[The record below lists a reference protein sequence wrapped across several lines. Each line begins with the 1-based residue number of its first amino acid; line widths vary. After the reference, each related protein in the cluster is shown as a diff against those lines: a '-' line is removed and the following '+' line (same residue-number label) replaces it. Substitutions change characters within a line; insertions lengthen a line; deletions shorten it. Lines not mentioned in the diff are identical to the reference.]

1 MELSVIIENF
11 FSAIGSPIVK
21 SVGLLNNF
29 GVFLLFQARVFPLI
43 FTTFSRTKLLMK
55 QIELIGIGTVG
66 VVALTALFTGM
77 VEAIQL
83 YNGFHDFGVENFM
96 GYTIFV
102 SITKELGPVFATL
115 MLISRAVS
123 AMAAELGTMRVTE
136 QIDAIETLGV
146 DSKKYLI
153 VPRIVATTLSLPML
167 VLVFDF
173 VAITSAFYISTVVLD
188 INPIPYQDT
197 IMRLGHFSDI
207 GTGLIKAAVF
217 GFIVSSIGTYIGYF
231 TRGGARGVGL
241 STIYAVVYSAVS
253 IFVANYFLS
262 SFFLFLGW

>member
-1 MELSVIIENF
+1 MIEGF
-11 FSAIGSPIVK
+11 FAAIGSPFVN
-21 SVGLLNNF
+21 VFRMLNDL
-29 GVFLLFQARVFPLI
+29 GVFILFQMRVFPLL
-43 FTTFSRTKLLMK
+43 FTALSRLKLLFK
-55 QIELIGIGTVG
+55 QIELIGIGTIG

-83 YNGFHDFGVENFM
+83 YNGFHDFGVESFM

-153 VPRIVATTLSLPML
+153 VPRIIATTISLPML

-173 VAITSAFYISTVVLD
+173 VAISSAYFISTSVLSV
-188 INPIPYQDT
+188 NPHAYQDT

-207 GTGLIKAAVF
+207 GTGLIKAGVF
-217 GFIVSSIGTYIGYF
+217 GFIVSSIGTYIGYH
-231 TRGGARGVGL
+231 THGGARGVGL
-241 STIYAVVYSAVS
+241 ATIHAVVYSAVA

-262 SFFLFLGW
+262 SLFLYIGW

>member
-1 MELSVIIENF
+1 MIEGF
-11 FSAIGSPIVK
+11 FTAIGSPIVNMFHM
-21 SVGLLNNF
+21 LNSF
-29 GVFLLFQARVFPLI
+29 GVFILFQLRVFPLL
-43 FTTFSRTKLLMK
+43 FTTLSRLQLLLK
-55 QIELIGIGTVG
+55 QIELIGIGTIG
-66 VVALTALFTGM
+66 VVTLTALFTGM

-83 YNGFHDFGVENFM
+83 YNGFHDFGVESFM

-136 QIDAIETLGV
+136 QIDAIETLGI

-153 VPRIVATTLSLPML
+153 VPRIVATTISLPML
-167 VLVFDF
+167 VAAFDF
-173 VAITSAFYISTVVLD
+173 VAISSAYFISTTVLD
-188 INPIPYQDT
+188 VKPISYQDT
-197 IMRLGHFSDI
+197 IMRLGEFSDI

-217 GFIVSSIGTYIGYF
+217 GFIVSSIGTYIGYH
-231 TRGGARGVGL
+231 THGGARGVGL
-241 STIYAVVYSAVS
+241 ATIHAVVYSAVA

-262 SFFLFLGW
+262 SFFLFIGW

>member
-1 MELSVIIENF
+1 MFEAIF
-11 FSAIGSPIVK
+11 TTIGSPVVN
-21 SVGLLNNF
+21 SFRMLNRF
-29 GVFLLFQARVFPLI
+29 GDFILFQMRVFPLL
-43 FTTFSRTKLLMK
+43 FTTLSRLTLLLK
-55 QIELIGIGTVG
+55 QIELIGIGTIG
-66 VVALTALFTGM
+66 VVVLTGLFTGM

-83 YNGFHDFGVENFM
+83 YDAFHDFGVESFM

-153 VPRIVATTLSLPML
+153 VPRIIATTISLPML

-173 VAITSAFYISTVVLD
+173 VAITSAYFISTLVLD
-188 INPIPYQDT
+188 VNPVSYQDT

-207 GTGLIKAAVF
+207 GSGLIKAAVF
-217 GFIVSSIGTYIGYF
+217 GFLVSAIGTYIGYF
-231 TRGGARGVGL
+231 AHGGARGVGL
-241 STIYAVVYSAVS
+241 ATIHAVVYAAVS

-262 SFFLFLGW
+262 SLFLFIGW

>member
-1 MELSVIIENF
+1 MEAF
-11 FSAIGSPIVK
+11 FSAIGRPV
-21 SVGLLNNF
+21 LNTF
-29 GVFLLFQARVFPLI
+29 KLVDRLGVFVLFQLKVFPLL
-43 FTTFSRTKLLMK
+43 FKTFSRSNLLFK
-55 QIELIGIGTVG
+55 QIEVIGIGTIG
-66 VVALTALFTGM
+66 VVALTGTFTGM

-83 YNGFHDFGVENFM
+83 YNGFHDFGVESFM

-146 DSKKYLI
+146 DSKRYLI
-153 VPRIVATTLSLPML
+153 VPRVVATTISLPLL
-167 VLVFDF
+167 VLLFDF
-173 VAITSAFYISTVVLD
+173 IAITSAYFISTMVLD
-188 INPIPYQDT
+188 VNPNAYQDT

-207 GTGLIKAAVF
+207 GSGLIKATVF
-217 GFIVSSIGTYIGYF
+217 GLLVSSIGTYMGYF
-231 TRGGARGVGL
+231 TSGGARGVGQA
-241 STIYAVVYSAVS
+241 TIQAVVYSAVS

>member
-1 MELSVIIENF
+1 MVEGF
-11 FSAIGSPIVK
+11 FSAIGSPV
-21 SVGLLNNF
+21 VNMFRMLNSF
-29 GVFLLFQARVFPLI
+29 GVFILFQLRVFPLL
-43 FTTFSRTKLLMK
+43 FTTLSRLQLLLK
-55 QIELIGIGTVG
+55 QIELIGIGTIG
-66 VVALTALFTGM
+66 VVTLTALFTGM

-83 YNGFHDFGVENFM
+83 YNGFHDFGVESFM

-136 QIDAIETLGV
+136 QIDAIETLGI

-153 VPRIVATTLSLPML
+153 VPRIVATTISLPML
-167 VLVFDF
+167 VALFDF
-173 VAITSAFYISTVVLD
+173 VAISSAYFISTTVLD
-188 INPIPYQDT
+188 VNPISYQDT
-197 IMRLGHFSDI
+197 IMRLGEFSDI

-217 GFIVSSIGTYIGYF
+217 GFIVSSIGTYIGYH
-231 TRGGARGVGL
+231 THGGARGVGL
-241 STIYAVVYSAVS
+241 ATIHAVVYSAVA

-262 SFFLFLGW
+262 SFFLFIGW

>member
-1 MELSVIIENF
+1 MFESIF
-11 FSAIGSPIVK
+11 TTIGSPIVN
-21 SVGLLNNF
+21 SFRMLNGLGAF
-29 GVFLLFQARVFPLI
+29 IIFQIRVFPLL
-43 FTTFSRTKLLMK
+43 FTTFSRLTLLLK
-55 QIELIGIGTVG
+55 QIELIGIGTIG
-66 VVALTALFTGM
+66 VVTLTGLFTGM

-83 YNGFHDFGVENFM
+83 YNGFHDFGVESFM

-153 VPRIVATTLSLPML
+153 VPRIVATTISLPML

-173 VAITSAFYISTVVLD
+173 VAITSAFFISTMVLD
-188 INPIPYQDT
+188 VNPNSYQDT

-207 GTGLIKAAVF
+207 GSGLIKAAVF
-217 GFIVSSIGTYIGYF
+217 GFLVSAIGTYIGYF
-231 TRGGARGVGL
+231 THGGARGVGL
-241 STIYAVVYSAVS
+241 ATIHAVVYSAVS

>member
-1 MELSVIIENF
+1 MILESF
-11 FSAIGSPIVK
+11 FSAIGSPIVN
-21 SVGLLNNF
+21 SLRTLNNF
-29 GVFLLFQARVFPLI
+29 GIFLLFQGRVFPLL
-43 FTTFSRTKLLMK
+43 FTTFSRTKLLLK

-83 YNGFHDFGVENFM
+83 YNGFHDFGVESFM

-167 VLVFDF
+167 VLIFDF
-173 VAITSAFYISTVVLD
+173 VAITSAYFVATVVLD
-188 INPIPYQDT
+188 VNPVSYQDT
-197 IMRLGHFSDI
+197 IMRLGEFSDI

-241 STIYAVVYSAVS
+241 ATIHAVVYSAVS

-262 SFFLFLGW
+262 SFFLFIGW

>member
-1 MELSVIIENF
+1 MIERF
-11 FSAIGSPIVK
+11 FAGIGSPVVK
-21 SVGLLNNF
+21 SLGLFDKL
-29 GVFLLFQARVFPLI
+29 GVFILFQIRVFPLLV
-43 FTTFSRTKLLMK
+43 TTFSRTKLLFK
-55 QIELIGIGTVG
+55 QIEIIGIGTVG
-66 VVALTALFTGM
+66 VVMLTAMFTGM

-102 SITKELGPVFATL
+102 SISKELGPVFASL

-173 VAITSAFYISTVVLD
+173 VAITSAYYISTLVLD
-188 INPIPYQDT
+188 INPVAYQDT
-197 IMRLGHFSDI
+197 IMRLGTFSDI
-207 GTGLIKAAVF
+207 GSGLIKATVF
-217 GFIVSSIGTYIGYF
+217 GLIVSSIGTYMGYF
-231 TRGGARGVGL
+231 TSGGARGVGQA
-241 STIYAVVYSAVS
+241 TIHAVVYSAVA

-262 SFFLFLGW
+262 SLFLFIGW

>member
-1 MELSVIIENF
+1 MVKDVIESF

-21 SVGLLNNF
+21 SVVLFNKF
-29 GVFLLFQARVFPLI
+29 GVFLLFQARVFPLL
-43 FTTFSRTKLLMK
+43 FKSLSRSRLLFK
-55 QIELIGIGTVG
+55 QIEIIGIGTIG
-66 VVALTALFTGM
+66 VVTLTAMFTGM
-77 VEAIQL
+77 VESIQL
-83 YNGFHDFGVENFM
+83 YNGFHDFGVESFM

-102 SITKELGPVFATL
+102 SITKELGPVFASL

-146 DSKKYLI
+146 DSKRYLI

-167 VLVFDF
+167 VLIFDF
-173 VAITSAFYISTVVLD
+173 VAITSAYYISTFVLD
-188 INPIPYQDT
+188 VNPTSYQDT

-207 GTGLIKAAVF
+207 GSGLIKAVVF
-217 GFIVSSIGTYIGYF
+217 GLIVSSIGTYMGYF
-231 TRGGARGVGL
+231 TSGGARGVGQA
-241 STIYAVVYSAVS
+241 TIMAVVYSAVS

-262 SFFLFLGW
+262 SLFLVIGW

>member
-1 MELSVIIENF
+1 MIESF
-11 FSAIGSPIVK
+11 FSAIGSPFVK
-21 SVGLLNNF
+21 LFKRLNDF
-29 GVFLLFQARVFPLI
+29 GAFVLFQMRVFPLL
-43 FTTFSRTKLLMK
+43 FMSLSRFKLLLK

-66 VVALTALFTGM
+66 VVALTAMFTGM

-83 YNGFHDFGVENFM
+83 YNGFHDFGVESFM

-146 DSKKYLI
+146 DSKRYLI

-167 VLVFDF
+167 VLIFDF
-173 VAITSAFYISTVVLD
+173 IAITSAYYISTIVLD
-188 INPIPYQDT
+188 VNPHAYQDT
-197 IMRLGHFSDI
+197 IMRLGKFSDI
-207 GTGLIKAAVF
+207 GTGLIKAIVF
-217 GFIVSSIGTYIGYF
+217 GLLVSSIGTYIGYF

-241 STIYAVVYSAVS
+241 ATIHAVVYSAVS
-253 IFVANYFLS
+253 IFIANYFLS

>member
-1 MELSVIIENF
+1 MELSLTIETF
-11 FSAIGSPIVK
+11 FSAIGSPVVK
-21 SVGLLNNF
+21 STKLLNNF

-43 FTTFSRTKLLMK
+43 FTAFSRTKLLMK

-167 VLVFDF
+167 VLIFDF
-173 VAITSAFYISTVVLD
+173 VAITSAYYISTVVLD

-217 GFIVSSIGTYIGYF
+217 GFLVSSIGTYIGYY

-241 STIYAVVYSAVS
+241 STIHAVVYSAVS

>member
-1 MELSVIIENF
+1 MVKSVIESF
-11 FSAIGSPIVK
+11 FSAIGRPIVQ
-21 SVGLLNNF
+21 SATLLSKF
-29 GVFLLFQARVFPLI
+29 GTFILFQMHVLPLL
-43 FTTFSRTKLLMK
+43 FTTFSRTKLLFR
-55 QIELIGIGTVG
+55 QIEVIGIGTIG
-66 VVALTALFTGM
+66 VVALTGMFTGM
-77 VEAIQL
+77 VESIQL
-83 YNGFHDFGVENFM
+83 YNGFHDFGVESFM

-102 SITKELGPVFATL
+102 SITKELGPVFASL

-173 VAITSAFYISTVVLD
+173 VAITSAYYISTLVLD
-188 INPIPYQDT
+188 VNPISYQDT

-207 GTGLIKAAVF
+207 GSGLIKAFFF
-217 GFIVSSIGTYIGYF
+217 GLIVSSIGTYMGYF
-231 TRGGARGVGL
+231 TRGGARGVGQA
-241 STIYAVVYSAVS
+241 TILAVVYSAVS

-262 SFFLFLGW
+262 SLFLFLDW